1 MKFIEK
7 LKIMHRRL
15 IEINPTS
22 IRIIRKRRLEHDGG
36 ILEQEEDI
44 GETIG
49 RIYLKG
55 ETNIPQIVLG
65 DAGEK
70 QEEIKYGL
78 AVEWDVDIKAET
90 NERDYIQCELG
101 DFEVLS
107 VQELRYYGKCWGKIV
122 ELRRVS

>member
-7 LKIMHRRL
+7 LRIMHKRL
-15 IEINPTS
+15 IEINPTA
-22 IRIIRKRRLEHDGG
+22 IRIIRKKRLEQDGG

-44 GETIG
+44 GEVIG

-55 ETNIPQIVLG
+55 ETNIPQIIIG

-78 AVEWDVDIKAET
+78 AVEWNVDVKAET

-101 DFEVLS
+101 SFEVLS
-107 VQELRYYGKCWGKIV
+107 VQELRYYGKCWGKIA